1 MCYALPSSYP
11 SKAEKFI
18 LPAIGRVVVWHFS
31 SPYSPDRVIESLITS
46 TWSHGQFHSLLSV
59 LFLFFSLHS
68 SLVSLSLSFC
78 SLSYSFFLWDSS
90 QSESCSSFPALGTSS
105 TWVFWSR
112 DFPERSSWPHLNHP
126 SHLLYCLCLTHQHT
140 WPGCSFP
147 LLLLLWHYPG
157 LHHDLCL
164 LLMKVATTWTSSSYS
179 LRWQH
184 TMPLRILRRDSSSRK
199 AERIP
204 CRTSS
209 FFCS

>member
-1 MCYALPSSYP
+1 MASFTPLFLSFSFSFPCTPIWLVCPSPSAAYPIPSSSGTHP
-11 SKAEKFI
+11 RVSLAPVFQHLGHLPHGCFGAEIFQNVHHGLTWIILLICFI
-18 LPAIGRVVVWHFS
+18 VFVSHIS
-31 SPYSPDRVIESLITS
+31 I
-46 TWSHGQFHSLLSV
+46 HGQ
-59 LFLFFSLHS
+59 
-68 SLVSLSLSFC
+68 
-78 SLSYSFFLWDSS
+78 
-90 QSESCSSFPALGTSS
+90 
-105 TWVFWSR
+105 
-112 DFPERSSWPHLNHP
+112 
-126 SHLLYCLCLTHQHT
+126 
-140 WPGCSFP
+140 GCSFP